1 MIPSISAILKWFS
14 SGKSMQAGEGRSA
27 WWLAR
32 GAWLG
37 LLLWLPA
44 GCSLCRPPID
54 LAIPADRNLAAR
66 RENLTEAYTLHCPD
80 VLDLTIDAHPE
91 FTGQREIGPDG
102 RIDLGAKGR
111 LRVEACT
118 VGEAAQLLAQVTEV
132 PPAAV
137 HLRVAQYKSQ
147 QLYLLGQI
155 AGFQRVVPY
164 QGPETVIDLLH
175 RVGGITAGAAQ
186 DDIRVIRSH
195 VSEGKPP
202 EVLRVDLQA
211 ILLRH
216 DARTNIYLQPQD
228 QIYVGET
235 REFSLSKCIPPW
247 LRPIYETLCG
257 LRRAPASQGD
267 GVTKL

>member
-1 MIPSISAILKWFS
+1 ME
-14 SGKSMQAGEGRSA
+14 AGQGRSA

-32 GAWLG
+32 GAGLG

-44 GCSLCRPPID
+44 GCALCRPAID
-54 LAIPADRNLAAR
+54 LAIPTDGNVAAR
-66 RENLTEAYTLHCPD
+66 RENLTQFYTLHCPD
-80 VLDLTIDAHPE
+80 VLEVSIDSHPE

-102 RIDLGAKGR
+102 RIDLGATGR
-111 LRVEACT
+111 LRVEGCT
-118 VGEAAQLLAQVTEV
+118 VGEAAHLLAQVTGV
-132 PPAAV
+132 PPAWV
-137 HLRVAQYKSQ
+137 QVRVAQYKSQ
-147 QLYLLGQI
+147 QLYLLGQT

-164 QGPETVIDLLH
+164 QGPETVVDLLH

-186 DDIRVIRSH
+186 DDIRVIRSR

-216 DARTNIYLQPQD
+216 DARTNICLQPQD

-247 LRPIYETLCG
+247 LRPLYETLCG
-257 LRRAPASQGD
+257 MRRTPATQGE
-267 GVTKL
+267 GAAG

>member
-1 MIPSISAILKWFS
+1 ME
-14 SGKSMQAGEGRSA
+14 AGQGRSA
-27 WWLAR
+27 WWR
-32 GAWLG
+32 PRNVWLG
-37 LLLWLPA
+37 PLLWLPV
-44 GCSLCRPPID
+44 GCALFRPPID
-54 LAIPADRNLAAR
+54 LAIPTDGGLAAR
-66 RENLTEAYTLHCPD
+66 RENRTGAYILRSPD
-80 VLDLTIDAHPE
+80 VLDVTVDAHPE
-91 FTGQREIGPDG
+91 STGQRAIGPDG
-102 RIDLGAKGR
+102 RVDVGAKGR
-111 LRVEACT
+111 LRVEGCT
-118 VGEAAQLLAQVTEV
+118 IGEAAHLLAQVGGV

-137 HLRVAQYKSQ
+137 HLCVAQYKSQ

-164 QGPETVIDLLH
+164 QGPETVVDLLH

-186 DDIRVIRSH
+186 DDVRVIRSH
-195 VSEGKPP
+195 VAEGRPP
-202 EVLRVDLQA
+202 DVLRVDLQA

-257 LRRAPASQGD
+257 MRRTSATRGD
-267 GVTKL
+267 GVTG